1 MPVQSVEKDSGMD
14 QKNQLIREDA
24 LRRLLSISHS
34 TLFRWERDGHFP
46 PRIKIGSSAVA
57 WRLSDVEEW
66 LRERTAGNT
75 GDQAN
80 GEHESSL

>member
-1 MPVQSVEKDSGMD
+1 MD
-14 QKNQLIREDA
+14 HKNQLIREDA

-34 TLFRWERDGHFP
+34 TLFRWERDGQFP

-57 WRLSDVEEW
+57 WRLADVEDW

-75 GDQAN
+75 SDQTD